1 MDRQEKRQLLRKLNT
16 PVGIEKWYLITMISM
31 FIVGCVL
38 FYFFGTMEIGMG
50 AFIGSVVSYFAVRL
64 EGQVSNCLNE
74 MITDTAENTNTYMD
88 IYLKQCKD
96 LFG

>member
-1 MDRQEKRQLLRKLNT
+1 MTKQEKRQLLRKLNT
-16 PVGIEKWYLITMISM
+16 PVGIEKWYLLSLVSM
-31 FIVGCVL
+31 FIIGCVL

-50 AFIGSVVSYFAVRL
+50 VFIGSIVSYFAIRIEGRL
-64 EGQVSNCLNE
+64 SNCLND
-74 MITDTAENTNTYMD
+74 MIVDTTETTSTYMD